1 MGITITIDTIFEAD
15 RQYALYKKG
24 QRDLPQRTT
33 FFGNPFPTDQQI
45 MAAVLAKADPIDLNA
60 INFDPTDLTDY
71 SGVEVK

>member
-1 MGITITIDTIFEAD
+1 MGVLIGGGAMGITITIDTIFEAD

-45 MAAVLAKADPIDLNA
+45 MNAVLAKAD
-60 INFDPTDLTDY
+60 Y
-71 SGVEVK
+71 SGMEAKHAD